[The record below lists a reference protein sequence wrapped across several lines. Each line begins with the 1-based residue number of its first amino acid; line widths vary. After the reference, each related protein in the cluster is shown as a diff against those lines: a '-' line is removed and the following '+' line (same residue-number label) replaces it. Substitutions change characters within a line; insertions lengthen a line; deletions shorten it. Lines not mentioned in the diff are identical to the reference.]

1 MILREKFALKIKPWD
16 FNKMIPTD
24 FELSFHLAKKKRK
37 GNKDIVIT
45 DP

>member
-1 MILREKFALKIKPWD
+1 M
-16 FNKMIPTD
+16 MIPTD
-24 FELSFHLAKKKRK
+24 FELSFHLSKKKRA